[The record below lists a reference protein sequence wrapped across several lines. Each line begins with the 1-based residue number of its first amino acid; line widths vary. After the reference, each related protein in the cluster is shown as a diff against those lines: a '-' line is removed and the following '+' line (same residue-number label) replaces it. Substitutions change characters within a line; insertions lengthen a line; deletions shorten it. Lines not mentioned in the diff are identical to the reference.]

1 MATLHELMTEAGTY
15 QAYLEINFSD
25 DPDELS
31 ERISTLSVYMARTG
45 FMLAEAKLLLNRKVC
60 SEIGETIIKIAKEN
74 YLSAKAQN
82 ALVSSISSEERYLV
96 DWLDRLNASCTHQ
109 ADNCR
114 SLLSF
119 QREQLRVT
127 KTGY

>member
-1 MATLHELMTEAGTY
+1 MANLHELMTEASGY
-15 QAYLEINFSD
+15 QSYLEINCSD
-25 DPDELS
+25 DPAELS

-45 FMLAEAKLLLNRKVC
+45 HMLAEAKMLLNRKVC
-60 SEIGETIIKIAKEN
+60 SEIGETIVKIAKEQ

-82 ALVSSISSEERYLV
+82 ALVSSLAAEERYLV
-96 DWLDRLNASCTHQ
+96 DWLDRLNASATHQ

-119 QREQLRVT
+119 QREQLRIS